1 MDLVEDERR
10 AKRSKL
16 DIVMDDAQ
24 ADPDNRTVI
33 ISDPED
39 GKDEWKAKVDVEMY
53 QRWVCI
59 SKSP

>member
-1 MDLVEDERR
+1 MKTKRR

-24 ADPDNRTVI
+24 AADPDNKTVI

-39 GKDEWKAKVDVEMY
+39 GKDKWKVKVDVDM
-53 QRWVCI
+53 
-59 SKSP
+59 